1 MDRVCVHCDD
11 VFDDRLP
18 HNRKG
23 KINECGRCAKDVKR
37 YVGTMDA
44 AAKSGSGINIFRK
57 PMEINI
63 ASAVIKAQNR
73 AGFNANLGLGSTT
86 STFGQSHDI

>member
-1 MDRVCVHCDD
+1 MIRACVHCDED
-11 VFDDRLP
+11 FDDRLP
-18 HNRKG
+18 HNQKG
-23 KINECGRCAKDVKR
+23 KINECGRCARDVIK

-57 PMEINI
+57 PTEISI
-63 ASAVIKAQNR
+63 ASAVIKSQNR

-86 STFGQSHDI
+86 STFGEGHDI